1 MSRLPDLAR
10 VSSYAKSA
18 GGASVG
24 GRVMLGACL
33 LSALLG
39 LNSWVKA
46 FGAQREIEFRKSQ
59 LSKPVYKLT
68 EEEMVNPPWN
78 HDNLDQWLYRRG
90 EQCPIQSKSS
100 AGPSKDSP

>member
-1 MSRLPDLAR
+1 MSRLPDLSK

-18 GGASVG
+18 GGASVAG
-24 GRVMLGACL
+24 KVMLGACVI
-33 LSALLG
+33 SAFFG

-46 FGAQREIEFRKSQ
+46 FGAEREIEFRKSQ

-78 HDNLDQWLYRRG
+78 HENLD
-90 EQCPIQSKSS
+90 
-100 AGPSKDSP
+100 

>member
-24 GRVMLGACL
+24 GKVL
-33 LSALLG
+33 LVASVVSALLG
-39 LNSWVKA
+39 LNSWAKS
-46 FGAQREIEFRKSQ
+46 FGAEREIEFRKSQ

-90 EQCPIQSKSS
+90 EKSLIQWK
-100 AGPSKDSP
+100 